1 MCAKTVP
8 TAVPREKSRA
18 GYMAANF
25 LRETGFVK
33 ISSNFS

>member
-8 TAVPREKSRA
+8 TAVARKKSRA
-18 GYMAANF
+18 GYMPANF
-25 LRETGFVK
+25 LPETVFVK